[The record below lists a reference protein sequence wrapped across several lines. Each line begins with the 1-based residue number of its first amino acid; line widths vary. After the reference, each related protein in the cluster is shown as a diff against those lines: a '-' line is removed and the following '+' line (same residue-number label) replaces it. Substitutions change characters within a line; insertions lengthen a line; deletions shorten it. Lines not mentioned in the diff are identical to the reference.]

1 MKVSQVITYA
11 ENTANM
17 LNTIGND
24 RVLAVIPVIDHG
36 NSRIL
41 IIYKDKEDTGNA

>member
-1 MKVSQVITYA
+1 MKVSQVITYI

-24 RVLAVIPVIDHG
+24 RVLSVLPIIDHG
-36 NSRIL
+36 SSRIL
-41 IIYKDKEDTGNA
+41 IIYKDKVDIDNA